1 MISIRHITKRYKQ
14 VTALQDV
21 SLELQAA
28 QAIAL
33 IGPNGSGKS
42 TLMKSILGLVH
53 PDAGEITVLDQPVQ
67 RNGAYRANI
76 GYMPQIIRFPEN
88 MQVRQLFSMMRDIRK
103 HPGHTDNELYQAFAI
118 DTMAN
123 KPLGGLSGGMKQKV
137 NAALAFLFDP
147 RIIILD
153 EPTAGLD
160 PLSAEILKEKIRT
173 EKNKGKL
180 ILISSHIMADLE
192 EITSDVLFLMD
203 GRIAFFKDLDTLK
216 AETGTANLSK
226 AIARVMT
233 LKQESHAAH

>member
-53 PDAGEITVLDQPVQ
+53 PDAGEITVLHQPVL

-103 HPGHTDNELYQAFAI
+103 HPGHTDNELYQAFDI

>member
-53 PDAGEITVLDQPVQ
+53 PDAGDITVLDQPVQ

-103 HPGHTDNELYQAFAI
+103 HPGHTDNELYQAFDI

-173 EKNKGKL
+173 EKAKGKL

>member
-103 HPGHTDNELYQAFAI
+103 HPGHTDNDLYQAFDI

-203 GRIAFFKDLDTLK
+203 GHIAFFKDLDTLK

>member
-1 MISIRHITKRYKQ
+1 MISIRHITKRYRQ
-14 VTALQDV
+14 VTALNDV
-21 SLELQAA
+21 SLELHAA

-53 PDAGEITVLDQPVQ
+53 PDAGDITVLDQPVL

-88 MQVRQLFSMMRDIRK
+88 MLVRQLFSMMRDIRK
-103 HPGHTDNELYQAFAI
+103 HPGHTDNALYQAFAI

-173 EKNKGKL
+173 EKDKGKL

-203 GRIAFFKDLDTLK
+203 GRIEFFKDLDTLK
-216 AETGTANLSK
+216 TETGTTNLSK